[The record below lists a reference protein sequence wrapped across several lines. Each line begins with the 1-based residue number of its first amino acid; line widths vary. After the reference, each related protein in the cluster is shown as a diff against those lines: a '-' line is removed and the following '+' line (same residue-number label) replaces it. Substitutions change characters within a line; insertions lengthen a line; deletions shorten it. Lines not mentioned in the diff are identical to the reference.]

1 MDQPERITVIG
12 AGFMGSV
19 IATLYARHGF
29 AVALHDAAPDTLAS
43 FPERALAIAHSL
55 SSPNDSR
62 EAIVGRVKLVGNLAD
77 AVADAQLVHE
87 SIQEDLPLKQA
98 LFQQLDRLCA
108 RDVVLATNTSTFLLS
123 ELCRDV
129 LHKDRVIGIHYIT
142 PAHIVRAVEVI
153 IADFTPPERIA
164 WARRFVDGIDHVAVV
179 CRESPG
185 FIVNRIQ
192 GTMLAE
198 IHRIVDEGLATPADV
213 DTAIRLSLGPR
224 WALWGALACE
234 DLIVSKRT
242 MLAMLEYM
250 LERTGQ
256 PQYRATQSLLEQ
268 VRQGRLGAITGK
280 GWYDWGNRY
289 PELVMERDRQL
300 AEIFSW
306 LTSRDSESLVPK
318 AQLL

>member
-1 MDQPERITVIG
+1 MDQPERIAVIG

-43 FPERALAIAHSL
+43 FPERALPIAHSL
-55 SSPNDSR
+55 SSPNGSP
-62 EAIVGRVKLVGNLAD
+62 EAIVGRVKCVGNLAD

-123 ELCRDV
+123 DLCRDV
-129 LHKDRVIGIHYIT
+129 IHKDRVIGIHYIT
-142 PAHIVRAVEVI
+142 PAHIVRTVEVI

-164 WARRFVDGIDHVAVV
+164 WARRFVDSIDHVAVV

-198 IHRIVDEGLATPADV
+198 IHRIVDEGLATPEDV

-250 LERTGQ
+250 LDRTGKE
-256 PQYRATQSLLEQ
+256 QYRATHSLLEQ
-268 VRQGRLGAITGK
+268 VRQGRLGAITGQ

-300 AEIFSW
+300 AEIFAW
-306 LTSRDSESLVPK
+306 LASRDSESLVPK
-318 AQLL
+318 GQPL